1 MIFADKLIYL
11 RKKFNITQE
20 ELASQIDVSRQSI
33 SKWESAMS
41 MPDINKIIKVSQ
53 VFGVSTDFL
62 LNDNLDMDDLE
73 KSNLE
78 ETYIKSI
85 SMEEANTYLNDY
97 KSFAKEIFLGM
108 FAIILAP
115 CLACLTFF
123 FGPQEKEILATIVVI
138 FCLSSCSSFYPWGNE
153 DEQIFFYGQGRL
165 WPGIWGWGI
174 YKRKRK
180 CLSKT
185 TY

>member
-78 ETYIKSI
+78 ESYIKSI

-165 WPGIWGWGI
+165 
-174 YKRKRK
+174 
-180 CLSKT
+180 
-185 TY
+185 